1 MRTRAIAHEGAR
13 NVHKLRRVCVKTPT
27 LAENEQMRLVA
38 GMIGGG
44 PGAMIGAAHRHAM
57 WLDNHYVLAAGIFG
71 RNREASAQFADELGV
86 ERVYRDHREMVE
98 KEAGR
103 LDVVAVVTPN
113 DTHFEIAKAFLEAG
127 ISVVC
132 EKPLT
137 NDSATAAE
145 LVAIAE
151 SNNVILAVPHIY
163 SAYPMVRHA
172 ARMVRN
178 GDLGRIRFVAA
189 EHASGWASADV
200 EQWRMDPEKGGVA
213 TAVADVGTHAFH
225 LLRYITGLE
234 ATRVSAELSTLVAGR
249 PVFDNATMRLTLS
262 NGAPATVWATMA
274 ATGHEHGLRIRVFG
288 DDASLEWRHE
298 DPQHLIVRD
307 PGAGSTILAQGMST
321 LSEDAG
327 RLNRAGLGHPE
338 GFLEA
343 FANFYLD
350 LADILRGQ
358 APRDLSIP
366 MGVDGLI
373 GVQLVEATVA
383 SHANDA
389 AWVDTSFGT

>member
-1 MRTRAIAHEGAR
+1 MTS
-13 NVHKLRRVCVKTPT
+13 
-27 LAENEQMRLVA
+27 RLVA
-38 GMIGGG
+38 GMVGGG

-57 WLDNHYVLAAGIFG
+57 WLDNQYVLAAGIFG
-71 RNREASAQFADELGV
+71 RDPALSAEFAQRLGV
-86 ERVYRDHREMVE
+86 ERVYDHYRAMAEREAARDDGV
-98 KEAGR
+98 
-103 LDVVAVVTPN
+103 DVVAVVTPN
-113 DTHFEIAKAFLEAG
+113 DTHFEIAKAFLETG
-127 ISVVC
+127 IAVVC

-137 NDSATAAE
+137 NDSTTAAE

-151 SNNVILAVPHIY
+151 SSGAILAVPHIY

-178 GDLGRIRFVAA
+178 GELGRIRFVAA
-189 EHASGWASADV
+189 EHASGWASAQV
-200 EQWRMDPEKGGVA
+200 EQWRMDPDKGGVA

-225 LLRYITGLE
+225 LLRYVTGLE
-234 ATRVSAELSTLVAGR
+234 ATRVSAELTTLVPRR

-298 DPQHLIVRD
+298 DPQHLTVRD
-307 PGAGSTILAQGMST
+307 PGGGATILAHGMAA
-321 LSEDAG
+321 LSDDAA
-327 RLNRAGLGHPE
+327 RLTRVGLGHPE

-350 LADILRGQ
+350 LADIIRGRP
-358 APRDLSIP
+358 AGDLSIP
-366 MGVDGLI
+366 TGVDGLI
-373 GVQLVEATVA
+373 GVQFVEAALA
-383 SHANDA
+383 SHGNDA
-389 AWVDTSFGT
+389 AWVDTAFGT

>member
-1 MRTRAIAHEGAR
+1 MRTRTIAREHAR
-13 NVHKLRRVCVKTPT
+13 NVHKLRRVCVQTRT
-27 LAENEQMRLVA
+27 LAQDEQMRLVA

-57 WLDNHYVLAAGIFG
+57 WLDNQYVLAAGIFG
-71 RNREASAQFADELGV
+71 RDPSASANFAEGLGV
-86 ERVYRDHREMVE
+86 ERVYGDYREMAADE
-98 KEAGR
+98 EGR

-127 ISVVC
+127 IAVVC

-200 EQWRMDPEKGGVA
+200 EQWRMDPDRGGVA

-234 ATRVSAELSTLVAGR
+234 ATRVSAELGTLVPNR
-249 PVFDNATMRLTLS
+249 SVFDNATMRLTLS

-298 DPQHLIVRD
+298 DPQHLTVRD
-307 PGAGSTILAQGMST
+307 PDGGATILAHGMT
-321 LSEDAG
+321 GLSDDAA
-327 RLNRAGLGHPE
+327 RLTRVGLGHPE

-350 LADILRGQ
+350 LAELLRGQ
-358 APRDLSIP
+358 AARDLSIP
-366 MGVDGLI
+366 MGIDGLI

>member
-1 MRTRAIAHEGAR
+1 M
-13 NVHKLRRVCVKTPT
+13 V
-27 LAENEQMRLVA
+27 
-38 GMIGGG
+38 GGG

-57 WLDNHYVLAAGIFG
+57 WLDNQYVIAAGIFG
-71 RNREASAQFADELGV
+71 RDPTASATFAESLWVD
-86 ERVYRDHREMVE
+86 RVYDDYRDMAER
-98 KEAGR
+98 EAGR
-103 LDVVAVVTPN
+103 DDGVDLVAVVTPN
-113 DTHFEIAKAFLEAG
+113 DTHFEITKAFLEAG

-137 NDSATAAE
+137 NDSTTAAE

-151 SNNVILAVPHIY
+151 SRQTILAVPHIY

-172 ARMVRN
+172 ARMVRD

-189 EHASGWASADV
+189 EHASGWASAEVD
-200 EQWRMDPEKGGVA
+200 QWRMDPERGGVA

-307 PGAGSTILAQGMST
+307 PDGGATILALGMST
-321 LSEDAG
+321 LSADAA
-327 RLNRAGLGHPE
+327 RITRVGLGHPE

-350 LADILRGQ
+350 LAEMLRGQ
-358 APRDLSIP
+358 AARELSIP
-366 MGVDGLI
+366 TGIDGLI
-373 GVQLVEATVA
+373 GVRFVEATVA
-383 SHANDA
+383 SHVNDA
-389 AWVDTSFGT
+389 AWVDFPESP

>member
-1 MRTRAIAHEGAR
+1 M
-13 NVHKLRRVCVKTPT
+13 V
-27 LAENEQMRLVA
+27 
-38 GMIGGG
+38 GGG

-57 WLDNHYVLAAGIFG
+57 WLDNQYVLAAGIFG
-71 RNREASAQFADELGV
+71 RNPALSATFAENLCV
-86 ERVYRDHREMVE
+86 ERVYDDYRDMAER
-98 KEAGR
+98 EAGR
-103 LDVVAVVTPN
+103 DDGVDLVAVVTPN
-113 DTHFEIAKAFLEAG
+113 DTHFEITKAFLEAG

-137 NDSATAAE
+137 NDSTTAAE

-151 SNNVILAVPHIY
+151 SRQTILAVPHIY
-163 SAYPMVRHA
+163 SAYPMIRHA

-189 EHASGWASADV
+189 EHASGWASAEVD
-200 EQWRMDPEKGGVA
+200 QWRMDPEKGGVA

-307 PGAGSTILAQGMST
+307 PDGGATILALGMST
-321 LSEDAG
+321 LSADAA
-327 RLNRAGLGHPE
+327 RITRVGLGHPE

-350 LADILRGQ
+350 LAEMLRGQ
-358 APRDLSIP
+358 AAREVSIP
-366 MGVDGLI
+366 TGIDGLI
-373 GVQLVEATVA
+373 GVRFVEATVA
-383 SHANDA
+383 SHVNDA
-389 AWVDTSFGT
+389 AWVDFPESP

>member
-1 MRTRAIAHEGAR
+1 
-13 NVHKLRRVCVKTPT
+13 
-27 LAENEQMRLVA
+27 MRLVA
-38 GMIGGG
+38 GMVGGG

-57 WLDNHYVLAAGIFG
+57 WLDNQYVLAAGIFG
-71 RNREASAQFADELGV
+71 RDAAASAEFAKDLGV
-86 ERVYRDHREMVE
+86 ERVYDDYREMAEREADREDGVE
-98 KEAGR
+98 I
-103 LDVVAVVTPN
+103 VAVVTPN

-137 NDSATAAE
+137 NDSATAAA
-145 LVAIAE
+145 LVAIAD

-178 GDLGRIRFVAA
+178 GELGRIRFVAA
-189 EHASGWASADV
+189 EHASGWASAEVD
-200 EQWRMDPEKGGVA
+200 QWRMNPERGGVA

-234 ATRVSAELSTLVAGR
+234 ATRVSAELSTLVAKR

-274 ATGHEHGLRIRVFG
+274 ATGHEHGLGIRVFG

-298 DPQHLIVRD
+298 DPQHLTVRD
-307 PGAGSTILAQGMST
+307 PDGGATILALGMST
-321 LSEDAG
+321 LSEDAA
-327 RLNRAGLGHPE
+327 RLTRVGLGHPE

-350 LADILRGQ
+350 LAGILRGQ
-358 APRDLSIP
+358 KARDLSIP
-366 MGVDGLI
+366 TGVDGLI
-373 GVQLVEATVA
+373 GVRFVEASVA
-383 SHANDA
+383 SHVNDA
-389 AWVDTSFGT
+389 EWVDFGESS

>member
-1 MRTRAIAHEGAR
+1 VQT
-13 NVHKLRRVCVKTPT
+13 CT
-27 LAENEQMRLVA
+27 LAEDGGMSDQRLVA
-38 GMIGGG
+38 GMVGGG
-44 PGAMIGAAHRHAM
+44 PGAMIGGAHRHAM
-57 WLDNHYVLAAGIFG
+57 WLDNQYVLAAGIFG
-71 RNREASAQFADELGV
+71 RDAAASTEFAKSLGV
-86 ERVYRDHREMVE
+86 ERVYADYHEMAEREADRDDGV
-98 KEAGR
+98 
-103 LDVVAVVTPN
+103 DIVAVVTPN
-113 DTHFEIAKAFLEAG
+113 DTHFEIAKAFLAKG
-127 ISVVC
+127 IAVVC

-137 NDSATAAE
+137 NDSDTAAE
-145 LVAIAE
+145 LVAVAA
-151 SNNVILAVPHIY
+151 SNDAILAVPHIY

-178 GDLGRIRFVAA
+178 GELGRIRFVAA

-298 DPQHLIVRD
+298 DPQHLIVRHPD
-307 PGAGSTILAQGMST
+307 GGATILAQGMSG
-321 LSEDAG
+321 LSDDAA
-327 RLNRAGLGHPE
+327 RLTRVGLGHPE

-350 LADILRGQ
+350 LAEMLRGQ
-358 APRDLSIP
+358 PARELSIP
-366 MGVDGLI
+366 TGVDGLI
-373 GVQLVEATVA
+373 GVRFVETTVA

-389 AWVDTSFGT
+389 AWVDFSESP

>member
-1 MRTRAIAHEGAR
+1 VQTR
-13 NVHKLRRVCVKTPT
+13 T
-27 LAENEQMRLVA
+27 LAENGAMRLIA
-38 GMIGGG
+38 GMVGGG
-44 PGAMIGAAHRHAM
+44 PGAMIGGAHRHAM
-57 WLDNHYVLAAGIFG
+57 WLDNQYDLAAGIFG
-71 RNREASAQFADELGV
+71 RDPAASAKFAETLGV
-86 ERVYRDHREMVE
+86 ERVYDDYMDMARN
-98 KEAGR
+98 EAGR

-113 DTHFEIAKAFLEAG
+113 DSHFDIARVFLEAG
-127 ISVVC
+127 IAVVC

-137 NDSATAAE
+137 NDSGTAAE

-151 SNNVILAVPHIY
+151 SNGVILAVPHIY

-178 GDLGRIRFVAA
+178 GELGRIRFVAA
-189 EHASGWASADV
+189 EHASGWASAHVD
-200 EQWRMDPEKGGVA
+200 QWRMDPERGGVA

-249 PVFDNATMRLTLS
+249 PLFDNATMRLTLS

-307 PGAGSTILAQGMST
+307 PGGGATILAQGMGT
-321 LSEDAG
+321 LSDDAA
-327 RLNRAGLGHPE
+327 RLTRVGLGHPE

-350 LADILRGQ
+350 LAGMLRGRP
-358 APRDLSIP
+358 ARDLSIP
-366 MGVDGLI
+366 TGIDGLI
-373 GVQLVEATVA
+373 GVRFVEATVA
-383 SHANDA
+383 SHEVDA
-389 AWVDTSFGT
+389 VWVDFRESP